1 MAKKGHGG
9 HHGGSWKVAYADFV
23 TAMMALFLCLWLT
36 SQDQK
41 IKDAVERAFANPFSS
56 ITKESSGIIPNKDS
70 SSTYKQQGKFSSIS
84 ALEMEAMHHL
94 NEDLAKLFKD
104 EEPDRKS
111 IKIDVNSDG
120 LSINVFDRSEKPIF
134 NSNTDVFTE
143 YGAWVFGTL
152 AWEVAR
158 FKTFR
163 MELEGHTETR
173 TDATREA
180 LSKWE
185 LSTER
190 ANAVRR
196 KIVQGG
202 VADAQVC
209 KVSGFADTE
218 PLPATKPTDEVNRRV
233 TVVIKI
239 KETIDALP
247 HVMGAQL
254 PQ

>member
-1 MAKKGHGG
+1 MAKKKHEV

-56 ITKESSGIIPNKDS
+56 ITKDSSGIIPNKDA

-94 NEDLAKLFKD
+94 SEDLAKLFKD
-104 EEPDRKS
+104 DEPNRKS
-111 IKIDVNSDG
+111 IKIDVDSDG

-134 NSNTDVFTE
+134 NPDTDVFTD
-143 YGAWVFGTL
+143 YGGWVFGTL

-158 FKTFR
+158 FKTFHI
-163 MELEGHTETR
+163 ELEGHTETR
-173 TDATREA
+173 SDATRESV
-180 LSKWE
+180 SKWE

-202 VADAQVC
+202 VSGEQIC
-209 KVSGFADTE
+209 KVSGFADTV
-218 PLPATKPTDEVNRRV
+218 PMPDTKATDEVNRRV

-239 KETIDALP
+239 KETLANLP
-247 HVMGAQL
+247 DVMGANL